1 MQGIAPE
8 MVLGKNVVD
17 GHGGNL
23 GEVVDVGLFDHRRVK
38 FLVVE
43 DKEHRIPIRTLNV
56 DAIDSVAADEVRVR
70 VRA

>member
-8 MVLGKNVVD
+8 MVLGKSVVD
-17 GHGGNL
+17 GHGGSL

-43 DKEHRIPIRTLNV
+43 DKERRIPIRTLNV
-56 DAIDSVAADEVRVR
+56 DAIDRVEPDSVRVS

>member
-8 MVLGKNVVD
+8 MVLGKSVVD
-17 GHGGNL
+17 GHGGSL

-43 DKEHRIPIRTLNV
+43 DKDHAIPIRTLNV
-56 DAIDSVAADEVRVR
+56 DAIDRVEPDSVRVR

>member
-8 MVLGKNVVD
+8 MVLGKSVVD

-43 DKEHRIPIRTLNV
+43 DKERRIPIRTLNV